1 MWSKDTAEAVYNP
14 SQLWLEFSWKGEP
27 ASFDIRRFQLFE
39 LYDSDSKR
47 ADCEGRSMSW
57 HDEQLDEHHS
67 MAPILRMFQRSA
79 DGHAT
84 CVCSRR
90 AMALLAR
97 KSVPAGWT
105 LALFVSKPADT
116 FVHANVCLCRPAGCP
131 TKKIPFE
138 FLENKPITCFSSC
151 LE

>member
-57 HDEQLDEHHS
+57 HDEQLDEDHS

-116 FVHANVCLCRPAGCP
+116 FVHANVCLCRPTWAYE
-131 TKKIPFE
+131 KIPFE
-138 FLENKPITCFSSC
+138 FLENKPITCFSSS
-151 LE
+151 LD